1 MESADA
7 TLAVMD
13 SDIMNNTVKIR
24 HTARLSRTHRARSM
38 TIFMSL
44 HPDPLSPGEVVRYV
58 MSHLPRRS

>member
-1 MESADA
+1 
-7 TLAVMD
+7 MD